1 MSSVCTTRLARIAMI
16 REVAWNDTPLQY
28 DEFIQHCAA
37 TTASQLSEDDL
48 VSLSFH
54 ANPHVPWSNAA
65 HSRVALD
72 CLASVPSTD
81 IAQWIRPYLLAV
93 SRPNKRVARLAQ
105 LGVNQEILQEDSRRQ
120 WKAGAGVGSLGM
132 IWPLVVRGEEYSIVI
147 PFLLV
152 LFDDYEQRIKLQACH
167 ILLEVLTNHRD
178 LLMGGVVQELRQSVD
193 VCLSYLPPLTPEAQ
207 AEQLLQV
214 AWPCALL
221 LASTPIQRIE
231 LVGQVLSLISHLK
244 HEWKFMSFFVE
255 QLKLIV
261 DQLQAAVLVSLSRI
275 TFVLGQIL
283 INPFVIDDY
292 ADGFGLILTVLECQ
306 KQIISIVASQDD
318 DAQAILHQYRF
329 DFSAMWTTLRQ
340 RLAKIHTPYK
350 QAVDAKLDELH
361 ATGLWVPA
369 S

>member
-1 MSSVCTTRLARIAMI
+1 MCATPLARIAMI
-16 REVAWNDTPLQY
+16 REVAWNDSPQQY
-28 DEFIQHCAA
+28 DEFIQHCAD
-37 TTASQLSEDDL
+37 TTSSQLSEDDL

-54 ANPHVPWSNAA
+54 ANPNVPWSSAA

-81 IAQWIRPYLLAV
+81 IARWIRPYLLAV

-120 WKAGAGVGSLGM
+120 WKAGAGVGSLGT

-193 VCLSYLPPLTPEAQ
+193 VCLSYLPPLTPEPQ
-207 AEQLLQV
+207 AEQLLKV

-244 HEWKFMSFFVE
+244 HEWKLLSFFVE
-255 QLKLIV
+255 QLKLLV

-292 ADGFGLILTVLECQ
+292 TDGFGLILTVLECQ
-306 KQIISIVASQDD
+306 QQIISIVASQDD
-318 DAQAILHQYRF
+318 DAQAILRQYRF

-361 ATGLWVPA
+361 ATGLWIPA